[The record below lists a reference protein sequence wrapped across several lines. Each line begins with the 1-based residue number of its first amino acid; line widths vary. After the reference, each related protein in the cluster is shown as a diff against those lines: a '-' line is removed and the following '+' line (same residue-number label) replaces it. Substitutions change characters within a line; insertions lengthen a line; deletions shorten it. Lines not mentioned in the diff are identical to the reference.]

1 MSTARKMPTCSAHP
15 GGKTLKPCGLGTL
28 LFVQQ
33 ADLPESEGKARADS
47 ALWPSF
53 YVVHLASEYV

>member
-1 MSTARKMPTCSAHP
+1 MPTCSAHP
-15 GGKTLKPCGLGTL
+15 GGRTLKPCGLGTL
-28 LFVQQ
+28 LFGQQ

-53 YVVHLASEYV
+53 YVLRLVSEYV